1 MNIKYLAECIVDSNT
16 QVGRREF
23 STYIERLIWADISP
37 LLDAFSLLF
46 ALKEKRKKTRNAA
59 YDREVKKQYEKCK
72 NMLNNLEQQNDEFKK
87 RNRRNTV

>member
-46 ALKEKRKKTRNAA
+46 ALKEKRKKTRN
-59 YDREVKKQYEKCK
+59 
-72 NMLNNLEQQNDEFKK
+72 L
-87 RNRRNTV
+87 